1 MTSNTSL
8 DAILSELRSNAE
20 LPFEESRNA
29 PPGMYSS
36 PEFLALEQEHIFAKE
51 WICAGRADALSKPG
65 DYLTMEIAD
74 QPIFVVHDRN
84 GDIRAWSNVCLHRMS
99 LLLEGRGN
107 KPVITC
113 PYHAWSYGLDGQLR
127 NAPYMDDSA
136 AFDKKDYCLP
146 SIRCE
151 LFDGWIYV
159 TLNPDIEPAAER
171 FAPVRDIVTGRYQFE
186 NYQETFP

>member
-29 PPGMYSS
+29 PPGMYCS

-99 LLLEGRGN
+99 LLLE
-107 KPVITC
+107 
-113 PYHAWSYGLDGQLR
+113 ALDRVFVVVCQEK
-127 NAPYMDDSA
+127 NA
-136 AFDKKDYCLP
+136 KTKIIGEHKL
-146 SIRCE
+146 
-151 LFDGWIYV
+151 
-159 TLNPDIEPAAER
+159 
-171 FAPVRDIVTGRYQFE
+171 
-186 NYQETFP
+186 